1 MTRAGAAL
9 SMNATSVAIANVSR
23 ARASHLWW
31 GALGTFVASL
41 VVLTGCEAPRAAQAA
56 PAKPPASEARLGSET
71 VTATPCVVSGPEVCF
86 NATDDNC
93 NGLLDE
99 GCGVRMGLIQFMA
112 AWSEADVDVDLEV
125 IDPSGEVAEVGHVSQ
140 SGLTL
145 QQDCPGKQRLCYG
158 QNYENVYLD
167 SGAPAPG
174 RYQVT
179 VRLEALADAEPPVLV
194 RLGARIDG
202 TSHAALLRL
211 DRDGDEESVSFVL
224 PPISEKAPLGVASTR
239 RDPSPR

>member
-1 MTRAGAAL
+1 VQSG
-9 SMNATSVAIANVSR
+9 
-23 ARASHLWW
+23 
-31 GALGTFVASL
+31 
-41 VVLTGCEAPRAAQAA
+41 
-56 PAKPPASEARLGSET
+56 
-71 VTATPCVVSGPEVCF
+71 PCVVTGSEVCF

-99 GCGVRMGLIQFMA
+99 GCGVRMGLVQFMA
-112 AWSEADVDVDLEV
+112 AWSEPNVDVDLEV
-125 IDPSGEVAEVGHVSQ
+125 IDPSGEVAQVGHVSQ

-167 SGAPAPG
+167 SAAPVAG

-179 VRLEALADAEPPVLV
+179 VRLETLGDAEPPILV

-202 TSHAALLRL
+202 SSHSALLRL
-211 DRDGDEESVSFVL
+211 ERDGDEESMSFVL
-224 PPISEKAPLGVASTR
+224 SPVSEKSSLGVASTKR
-239 RDPSPR
+239 GPSPR

>member
-1 MTRAGAAL
+1 VQSG
-9 SMNATSVAIANVSR
+9 
-23 ARASHLWW
+23 
-31 GALGTFVASL
+31 
-41 VVLTGCEAPRAAQAA
+41 
-56 PAKPPASEARLGSET
+56 
-71 VTATPCVVSGPEVCF
+71 PCVVSGPEVCF

-99 GCGVRMGLIQFMA
+99 GCGVRMGLVQFMA
-112 AWSEADVDVDLEV
+112 AWSEPNVDVDLEV
-125 IDPSGEVAEVGHVSQ
+125 VDPSGEVAQVGHVSQ

-167 SGAPAPG
+167 SGAPASG

-179 VRLEALADAEPPVLV
+179 VRLEALADAEPPVVV

-202 TSHAALLRL
+202 ASHAALIRL
-211 DRDGDEESVSFVL
+211 DRDGAEESVSFVM
-224 PPISEKAPLGVASTR
+224 PPISESRSLGVASTKR
-239 RDPSPR
+239 EPSPR